1 MLDDAKLDRL
11 LDLDRGSEPSAAL
24 RARILDA
31 APRSRP
37 RRLGWL
43 AATGLGLAL
52 ATSAMAGVA
61 VGFKLAPPG
70 VVKLVGSQVAPPD
83 TSDAGYAAADP
94 FDDDAA

>member
-1 MLDDAKLDRL
+1 MLDDVKLDHL

-31 APRSRP
+31 APRSLS

-70 VVKLVGSQVAPPD
+70 VARLVSSQVAPPD
-83 TSDAGYAAADP
+83 TGDAGYTAPDP
-94 FDDDAA
+94 FDNDAA

>member
-1 MLDDAKLDRL
+1 MLDDVKLDRL

-31 APRSRP
+31 APRSLS

-61 VGFKLAPPG
+61 VGLKLAPPG
-70 VVKLVGSQVAPPD
+70 VVKLVGSHVT
-83 TSDAGYAAADP
+83 TSDAGDGGYAAADP
-94 FDDDAA
+94 FDDDDA